1 METKKIIELK
11 MGELFSGAGGLALGA
26 QNAKAETESEI
37 YKIKHVWANDLNE
50 DACKTYRRNIKI
62 HPDNV
67 ICKDVRNLDIASLQ
81 PIDVFA
87 YGFPCN
93 DFSNVGKRKGFE
105 GEYGPLYIYGVKVLS
120 KFNPLFF
127 VAENVSGLR
136 SANSGK
142 AFAKI
147 LKDLENAGKGYNLT
161 VHEFKAE
168 EYGVPQKRHRIIIVG
183 FRKDLHKT
191 FKVPAPTHK
200 DSYIPAKAVLEN
212 IPEDAP
218 NHEYTKQSKIVV
230 ERLKRI
236 KPGQNIWDVNDFLP
250 PELRLNVK
258 GARLSQ
264 IYRRLH
270 PDRPSYTVTG
280 SGGGGTHIYHYREP
294 RALTNR
300 ERARLQ
306 TFPDNFIFEGSK
318 ESVRKQIGMAVP
330 PKLAEIIFTACLK
343 TLAGIEYPSI
353 EPFLGSCKPLL
364 S

>member
-1 METKKIIELK
+1 VKKEVIELK
-11 MGELFSGAGGLALGA
+11 MGELFSGPGGLALGA
-26 QNAKAETESEI
+26 QNAKVETDTKM
-37 YKIKHVWANDLNE
+37 YKIKHEWANDFHE
-50 DACKTYRRNIKI
+50 DSCKTYRRNIDINPK
-62 HPDNV
+62 NV
-67 ICKDVRNLDIASLQ
+67 ICEDVRKLNIEKLS

-105 GEYGPLYIYGVKVLS
+105 GEYGPLYTYGVKILN

-127 VAENVSGLR
+127 VAENVSGLK

-147 LKDLENAGKGYNLT
+147 LEDLENSGMGYNLT

-168 EYGVPQKRHRIIIVG
+168 EYGIPQKRHRIIIVG
-183 FRKDLHKT
+183 FRKDLNKI

-200 DSYIPAKAVLEN
+200 NKYISVKEVLEN
-212 IPEDAP
+212 ITPDAP
-218 NHEYTKQSKIVV
+218 NHEFTRQSKIVV

-236 KPGQNIWDVNDFLP
+236 KPGQNIWDVNDSLP

-258 GARLSQ
+258 GAKLSQ
-264 IYRRLH
+264 IYKRLH
-270 PDRPSYTVTG
+270 PDEPSYTVTG
-280 SGGGGTHIYHYREP
+280 SGGGGTHIYHYKEP

-306 TFPDNFIFEGSK
+306 SFPDNFIFEGNK
-318 ESVRKQIGMAVP
+318 ESVRRQIGMAVP

-343 TLAGIEYPSI
+343 TLVDIEYPFI
-353 EPFLGSCKPLL
+353 EPSLESCRPLL
-364 S
+364 F